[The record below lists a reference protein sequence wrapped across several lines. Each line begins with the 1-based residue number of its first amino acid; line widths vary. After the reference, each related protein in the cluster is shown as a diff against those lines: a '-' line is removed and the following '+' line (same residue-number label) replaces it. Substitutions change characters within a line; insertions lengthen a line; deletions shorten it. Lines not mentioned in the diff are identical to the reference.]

1 MHTGSRADHPH
12 RVVRQVGTEVTS
24 PYPAAQ
30 IDQQSLILWLLVDI
44 LRKLERIMT
53 AQDDINA
60 AVAAFSTILTDIQ
73 GQVATLGTDVQQLT
87 TLIGSGQ
94 PVDTSAL
101 DAIVATAAGIQ
112 SSLDTAVGSVT
123 ALATPPPVQ

>member
-1 MHTGSRADHPH
+1 
-12 RVVRQVGTEVTS
+12 VGTEVTS